1 MHLDAF
7 VRGKEEKQMIVK
19 ITKEQYD
26 EIMAADDRFR
36 KAYDLGIIDAA
47 DYYGYG
53 IRDFSLTPTPEG
65 ATLEYSTYDCCD

>member
-1 MHLDAF
+1 MT
-7 VRGKEEKQMIVK
+7 VK

-53 IRDFSLTPTPEG
+53 VRDFSLTPDPDGG